1 MITSFIIE
9 QTLIIMLLSFSF
21 ICLFLIYQINKLKK
35 DYKKIKSKN
44 ILFEKYFNDL
54 EEKKFTNK
62 ENIHQE
68 NFIKFLSESRDW
80 AYEYIED
87 VQNGLESFVNAVD
100 LDIKHFDTY
109 GDTLSMVRPDY
120 LAMKN
125 ISTAY
130 KKLQQFLPEKTK

>member
-1 MITSFIIE
+1 MTEIILAITIF
-9 QTLIIMLLSFSF
+9 LFSF
-21 ICLFLIYQINKLKK
+21 FCLFLMYRINVIRKE
-35 DYKKIKSKN
+35 YTKIQNKN
-44 ILFEKYFNDL
+44 ILFEKYFNSI
-54 EEKKFTNK
+54 EENK
-62 ENIHQE
+62 LNSEENIHKE

-87 VQNGLESFVNAVD
+87 VQNGLESFINAVD
-100 LDIKHFDTY
+100 SDIKHFDTY

-130 KKLQQFLPEKTK
+130 KKLQQFLPEKTA